1 MNQVSSGEVDPARR
15 WLLTASVLLSVLLY
29 AVDTTVANVAL
40 PVIQGNLAI
49 TREQSSWVLTS
60 YLIASA
66 VALPALSSIESRLGL
81 LRSYLTSVI
90 GFGVASILCAVA
102 PNIESLVIARFLQ
115 GLCGAGLIPLGQT
128 ALQTVY
134 PKHLLTRAFA
144 VLGVGVMIGPVLGP
158 WVGGLLTDEFGWRA
172 VFYINVPFVILA
184 TLGLA
189 STLPRK
195 SQSALRPF
203 DSLGFV
209 LLSVCIV
216 CLQLALDRGD
226 HLDWFDS
233 TEIVIEVSIAIIT
246 AYMFVIHM
254 RSSQNTLIAPA
265 LLRDRNM
272 RVGLV
277 MSVLVGWPFM
287 GAMVLLPQFLQ
298 EVQGY
303 SVTGAGMLLAPRG
316 LGLMLSMMAL
326 GRFGVALDARAVFST
341 GCLINAIGLAAVSG
355 APSDAPADWL
365 TGWLF
370 FQGVGLG
377 LMFVPLNTISFAT
390 LSASQRTEGAA
401 LLTLARNLGS
411 GIGVALLIRG
421 ISHDAAAAAQHMAE
435 ASRIQLPLQDSAAFA
450 WLVGEWHREALVVA
464 YANQHLVLAILPAL
478 LVPIVWLARKPAVS
492 ESKEAVTVDAH

>member
-1 MNQVSSGEVDPARR
+1 MNQVPSGEVDPARR

-144 VLGVGVMIGPVLGP
+144 VLGVGVMTGPVLGP

-189 STLPRK
+189 SALPRK

-233 TEIVIEVSIAIIT
+233 TEIVIEVSIAIIS

-411 GIGVALLIRG
+411 GIGVAILIRG

-492 ESKEAVTVDAH
+492 ESKETVTVDAH

>member
-1 MNQVSSGEVDPARR
+1 VSTATVTDEDPARR

-40 PVIQGNLAI
+40 PVMQGNLAI
-49 TREQSSWVLTS
+49 TREQASWVLTS

-66 VALPALSSIESRLGL
+66 VALPALSAIESRLGL
-81 LRSYLTSVI
+81 LRSYLASVI
-90 GFGVASILCAVA
+90 GFGIASVLCAIA
-102 PNIESLVIARFLQ
+102 PNIETLVAARFLQ
-115 GLCGAGLIPLGQT
+115 GLCGAGLVPLGQT

-134 PKHLLTRAFA
+134 PRHLLTRAFA

-184 TLGLA
+184 ALGLA
-189 STLPRK
+189 ATLSRQP
-195 SQSALRPF
+195 QSVLRRF
-203 DSLGFV
+203 DTLGFL

-233 TEIVIEVSIAIIT
+233 TEIVVEVGIAILT
-246 AYMFVIHM
+246 GYMFAVHL
-254 RSSQNTLIAPA
+254 RTGDNTLVTAG

-303 SVTGAGMLLAPRG
+303 SVTSAGILLAPRG

-326 GRFGVALDARAVFST
+326 GRFGVRLDARAVFSI
-341 GCLINAIGLAAVSG
+341 GCLINAIGLSAVSN
-355 APSDAPADWL
+355 APADAPASWL

-370 FQGVGLG
+370 FQGMGLG

-390 LSASQRTEGAA
+390 LPASLRTEGAA

-411 GIGVALLIRG
+411 GIGIAILIRG
-421 ISHDAAAAAQHMAE
+421 ISHDASAAALHMAE
-435 ASRIQLPLQDSAAFA
+435 TSHAHLDLQDTGMLA
-450 WLVGEWHREALVVA
+450 WLLNEWHRESLVIA

-478 LVPIVWLARKPAVS
+478 LVPIVWLAKKPAVHAS
-492 ESKEAVTVDAH
+492 DPVSVEAH

>member
-1 MNQVSSGEVDPARR
+1 VSAGTLNEDASRR

-49 TREQSSWVLTS
+49 TREQASWVLTS

-66 VALPALSSIESRLGL
+66 VALPALSAIESRLGL
-81 LRSYLTSVI
+81 LRSYLVSVI
-90 GFGVASILCAVA
+90 GFGIASVLCAVA
-102 PNIESLVIARFLQ
+102 PNIEALVIARFLQ

-158 WVGGLLTDEFGWRA
+158 WIGGLLTDEFGWRA
-172 VFYINVPFVILA
+172 VFYINIPFVILA
-184 TLGLA
+184 AIGLSATLSKQA
-189 STLPRK
+189 QSTLR
-195 SQSALRPF
+195 RF
-203 DSLGFV
+203 DALGFV

-226 HLDWFDS
+226 HLDWFES
-233 TEIVIEVSIAIIT
+233 TEIVVEVGIAIVT
-246 AYMFVIHM
+246 GYMFLVHL
-254 RSSQNTLIAPA
+254 RTGDNTLVTPG

-303 SVTGAGMLLAPRG
+303 SVTSAGILLAPRG

-326 GRFGVALDARAVFST
+326 GRFGVGLDARAVFSI

-355 APSDAPADWL
+355 APADAPASWL

-370 FQGVGLG
+370 FQGMGLG
-377 LMFVPLNTISFAT
+377 LMFVPLNTIAFAT
-390 LSASQRTEGAA
+390 LPAAQRTEGAA

-411 GIGVALLIRG
+411 GIGVAILIRG
-421 ISHDAAAAAQHMAE
+421 ISHDAASAAQHMAE
-435 ASRIQLPLQDSAAFA
+435 SSRVTLIGQDMGTLA
-450 WLVGEWHREALVVA
+450 WLMNEWHRESLVIA

-478 LVPIVWLARKPAVS
+478 LVPIVWLARKPTVQPS
-492 ESKEAVTVDAH
+492 EAVTVEAH

>member
-1 MNQVSSGEVDPARR
+1 MNESTSTEVDPARR

-29 AVDTTVANVAL
+29 AIDTTVANVAL

-90 GFGVASILCAVA
+90 GFGIASVLCAVA
-102 PNIESLVIARFLQ
+102 PNIETLVFARFLQ

-134 PKHLLTRAFA
+134 PRHLLTRAFA

-184 TLGLA
+184 ALGLA
-189 STLPRK
+189 STLSKK

-209 LLSVCIV
+209 LLSACIV

-233 TEIVIEVSIAIIT
+233 TEIIIEISVAIVT
-246 AYMFVIHM
+246 AYMFIVHM
-254 RSSQNTLIAPA
+254 RSSRNTLIAPS

-272 RVGLV
+272 KIGLV
-277 MSVLVGWPFM
+277 MSILVGWPFM

-303 SVTGAGMLLAPRG
+303 SVTGAGVLLAPRG
-316 LGLMLSMMAL
+316 LGLMVSMMAL
-326 GRFGVALDARAVFST
+326 GRFGVSLDARAVFSI

-370 FQGVGLG
+370 FQGIGLG
-377 LMFVPLNTISFAT
+377 LMFVPLNTVSFAT
-390 LSASQRTEGAA
+390 LPASQRTEGAA

-411 GIGVALLIRG
+411 GIGVAILIRG
-421 ISHDAAAAAQHMAE
+421 ISHDATTAAQHIAE
-435 ASRIQLPLQDSAAFA
+435 ASRIHMPLEDPSALA
-450 WLVGEWHREALVVA
+450 WLIEEWHRESLVIA

-478 LVPIVWLARKPAVS
+478 LIPIVWLARKPAVTK
-492 ESKEAVTVDAH
+492 SKEVGVVDAH

>member
-1 MNQVSSGEVDPARR
+1 VSDAASNEVDPTRR

-66 VALPALSSIESRLGL
+66 VALPALSAIESRLGL
-81 LRSYLTSVI
+81 LRSYLTCVM
-90 GFGVASILCAVA
+90 GFGIASVLCAIA
-102 PNIESLVIARFLQ
+102 PNIEALVVARFLQ

-134 PKHLLTRAFA
+134 PRHLLTRAFA

-184 TLGLA
+184 TIGLA
-189 STLPRK
+189 ATLPRQ
-195 SQSALRPF
+195 SQSNLRPF
-203 DSLGFV
+203 DALGFI
-209 LLSVCIV
+209 LLGVCIV

-233 TEIVIEVSIAIIT
+233 TEIIIEVGVAVIT
-246 AYMFVIHM
+246 AYMFVVHM
-254 RSSQNTLIAPA
+254 RTSQNTLISPT

-272 RVGLV
+272 RIGLV

-303 SVTGAGMLLAPRG
+303 SVTGAGILLAPRG

-326 GRFGVALDARAVFST
+326 GRFGVGLDARAVFSA
-341 GCLINAIGLAAVSG
+341 GCVINAVGLAAVSG

-365 TGWLF
+365 TAWLF
-370 FQGVGLG
+370 FQGIGLG

-390 LSASQRTEGAA
+390 LSAAQRTEGAA

-411 GIGVALLIRG
+411 GIGVAILIRG
-421 ISHDAAAAAQHMAE
+421 ISHDATAAAQHMAE
-435 ASRIQLPLQDSAAFA
+435 ASRTPMPMQEPTTLA
-450 WLVGEWHREALVVA
+450 WLLGEWQRESLVVA

-478 LVPIVWLARKPAVS
+478 LVPIVWLAQKPPVNAKN
-492 ESKEAVTVDAH
+492 ETAAVDAH

>member
-1 MNQVSSGEVDPARR
+1 MNETTSTEVDPTRR

-29 AVDTTVANVAL
+29 AIDTTVANVAL

-90 GFGVASILCAVA
+90 GFGVASVLCAVA
-102 PNIESLVIARFLQ
+102 PNIETLVVARFLQ

-134 PKHLLTRAFA
+134 PRHLLTRAFA

-158 WVGGLLTDEFGWRA
+158 WVGGVLTDEFGWRA
-172 VFYINVPFVILA
+172 VFYINIPFVILA
-184 TLGLA
+184 TLGLV

-195 SQSALRPF
+195 SQSTLRPF
-203 DSLGFV
+203 DALGFV
-209 LLSVCIV
+209 LLSACIV

-226 HLDWFDS
+226 HLDWFES
-233 TEIVIEVSIAIIT
+233 TEIIIEVGIASVT

-254 RSSQNTLIAPA
+254 RSSRNTLIAPT

-272 RVGLV
+272 RIGLV
-277 MSVLVGWPFM
+277 MSILVGWPFM

-303 SVTGAGMLLAPRG
+303 SVTSAGILLAPRG
-316 LGLMLSMMAL
+316 LGLMLSMMML
-326 GRFGVALDARAVFST
+326 GRFGVSLDARAVFST

-370 FQGVGLG
+370 FQGIGLG

-390 LSASQRTEGAA
+390 LPASQRTEGAA

-411 GIGVALLIRG
+411 GIGVAILIRG
-421 ISHDAAAAAQHMAE
+421 ISHDAATAAQHMAE
-435 ASRIQLPLQDSAAFA
+435 ASRSPISTQDPSTLA
-450 WLVGEWHREALVVA
+450 WLLGEWHREALVVA

-478 LVPIVWLARKPAVS
+478 LVPIVWLAKKPAVS
-492 ESKEAVTVDAH
+492 ESKDVVAVDAH